1 LAQIVVLA
9 ILAATGMPVLGRSIL
24 PDELLQQAIEE
35 LK

>member
-1 LAQIVVLA
+1 MQMAVPKGLNH
-9 ILAATGMPVLGRSIL
+9 L